1 MLPDGEAAP
10 DEDNPSEATPDDP
23 PALPV
28 HLRRTDE
35 NVAEIAALAELV
47 GGVCGLDAVL
57 DNLTSQ
63 ARPSWLGRL
72 LGRAVST
79 AYTWERHDNRD
90 PRWWPQGIS
99 TSADSSDDE
108 DIQGR
113 RVLVTTWYAK
123 AGETDDGY
131 GSRVTFL
138 DLDTLRYRHVLLVTP
153 SLDDTGA
160 LRLEPLR
167 IHAGG
172 IVWAGPY
179 LHVAATSRGFV
190 TCRVDDIMA
199 VADDDGRPD
208 EFGILGGRVASYGHR
223 YVLPVRFRYQAV
235 TEEGFTGLRYS
246 FLSLDRRS
254 YPPALIAGEYARGS
268 QPTRLARYP
277 LDAETGLLATDDD
290 GWSRPVSLDDHGVVQ
305 MQGAVVARGRYHA
318 TVSQSGWL
326 PGSVYAGMP
335 GAFRRYRFATPPG
348 PEDLAWWPS
357 TDLLWS
363 VTEHPRRRW
372 IYAMPRAWFD

>member
-10 DEDNPSEATPDDP
+10 DDPSGAPEAAE
-23 PALPV
+23 PAFPV

-35 NVAEIAALAELV
+35 NVAEIAALGELL
-47 GGVCGLDAVL
+47 GGARGLDDVL
-57 DNLTSQ
+57 GHLKYQ
-63 ARPSWLGRL
+63 ARRSWLGRL

-79 AYTWERHDNRD
+79 AYTWDRYDNRD
-90 PRWWPQGIS
+90 RRWWPQGIS
-99 TSADSSDDE
+99 TSADASDE
-108 DIQGR
+108 EVVGGR

-123 AGETDDGY
+123 AGASDGGH

-138 DLDTLRYRHVLLVTP
+138 DLDSLKDRHVLLVMP
-153 SLDDTGA
+153 SFDSGGA

-199 VADDDGRPD
+199 VDGDNERPD
-208 EFGILGGRVASYGHR
+208 DFGILEGQRVASYGHR
-223 YVLPVRFRYQAV
+223 YVLPVRFRYHAV
-235 TEEGFTGLRYS
+235 TDEGQTGLRYS

-254 YPPALIAGEYARGS
+254 DPPSLIAGEYGRG
-268 QPTRLARYP
+268 QQTTRLARYP
-277 LDAETGLLATDDD
+277 LDAATGLLATGDD
-290 GWSRPVSLDDHGVVQ
+290 GWSRPMALDDHGIVQ
-305 MQGAVVARGRYHA
+305 MQGAVLARGRYVA

-326 PGSVYAGMP
+326 PGSVYAGTP
-335 GAFRRYRFATPPG
+335 GAFRRHRFATPPG

-357 TDLLWS
+357 TDLLWT
-363 VTEHPRRRW
+363 VTEHPWRRW
-372 IYAMPRAWFD
+372 IVAMPRARFD